1 MGSTI
6 ISCDRPPQPGQ
17 SPDDLYGSS
26 PHTDYGFITIL
37 LQDEVGGLQVKAADG
52 SWIDAAPRPG
62 SFVMNT
68 ADMLHRWSNGRLLST
83 PHRVINRSGRARYSC
98 PFFFDPDLKS
108 VIEPL
113 SSCIDAHNPPR
124 FAPTTYGAFLEQQLR
139 ANHDQHAKR
148 TRNA

>member
-1 MGSTI
+1 
-6 ISCDRPPQPGQ
+6 
-17 SPDDLYGSS
+17 
-26 PHTDYGFITIL
+26 
-37 LQDEVGGLQVKAADG
+37 
-52 SWIDAAPRPG
+52 
-62 SFVMNT
+62 MNT

-113 SSCIDAHNPPR
+113 SSCIDANSPPR
-124 FAPTTYGAFLEQQLR
+124 FAPTTYGEFLEQQLR